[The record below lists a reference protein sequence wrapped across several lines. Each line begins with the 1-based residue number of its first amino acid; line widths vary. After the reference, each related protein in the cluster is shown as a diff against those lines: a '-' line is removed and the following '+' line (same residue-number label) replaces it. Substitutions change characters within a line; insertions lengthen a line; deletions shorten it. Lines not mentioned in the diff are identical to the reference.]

1 MTFYRISYPKK
12 LQGSLHPHPL
22 CGIVFEL
29 SVLHDK
35 IYRID
40 WKRQVMDG
48 VITGG
53 KKHKAESQ
61 T

>member
-1 MTFYRISYPKK
+1 MTFYRISYPRK
-12 LQGSLHPHPL
+12 LHGSLNPHPL
-22 CGIVFEL
+22 CRIEIEL

-35 IYRID
+35 IYRIY